1 MLKPVVRDG
10 SCFVVDVKSANS
22 LSNMSTRK
30 QAARLLSCL
39 GLVGAMTY
47 AGFSLVHVNTL
58 VAGFAYMLLVLVV
71 AAHWGLLE
79 SIATSVIAT
88 LCLNVFF
95 IPPVLSLTIAD
106 PQNWVALFAF
116 LVTSITASQLSSSAR
131 QRAREAQARQVE
143 VERLYQL
150 SRSLM
155 LLDRQRELGVQI
167 AEGVKE
173 QFEFLEVAYCDAFD
187 GRADFSGGAD
197 PHLEEGVLR
206 DIARGEVAWCVWRRG
221 SDSKGKEAVVVPVS
235 VRGQIAGSL
244 GAVGPPVSEPALRA
258 IANLVGITVERVQE
272 QLAVARME
280 AARQNEQLKGVL
292 LDALAHEF
300 VTPLT
305 AIKGAITTVRSE
317 FQHEP
322 DENDFLAVVEEETDK
337 LNGMVNETI
346 DMARIEP
353 GRARLRRRLL
363 LVADLVHMSVSRMA
377 SLLDGRSVDV
387 QVPESISAVSAD
399 PDLVSLALRQ
409 LLSNAAK
416 YSPPTSEIV
425 ISASETNSTI
435 TIKVLDE
442 GPGIPLTEL
451 EAIFE
456 RFYRGI
462 GAHDSVP
469 GTGMGLSI
477 ARDIISAHEGRLWAE
492 NRPEGGAQFAFTLPT
507 AASEKDS

>member
-1 MLKPVVRDG
+1 
-10 SCFVVDVKSANS
+10 
-22 LSNMSTRK
+22 
-30 QAARLLSCL
+30 
-39 GLVGAMTY
+39 MTY
-47 AGFSLVHVNTL
+47 AGFSLLHVNTL
-58 VAGFAYMLLVLVV
+58 VAGFAYMLIVLVV
-71 AAHWGLLE
+71 AAQWGLLE
-79 SIATSVIAT
+79 SIATSVAAT

-155 LLDRQRELGVQI
+155 LLDRQRDLGVQI
-167 AEGVKE
+167 VEGVKE
-173 QFEFLEVAYCDAFD
+173 QFGFLEVAYCNTFD
-187 GRADFSGGAD
+187 GRVDFSGAAN
-197 PHLEEGVLR
+197 PHLEERVLR
-206 DIARGEVAWCVWRRG
+206 DIARGRVAWCIQRRE
-221 SDSKGKEAVVVPVS
+221 SDSKDKEAVVVPVS
-235 VRGQIAGSL
+235 VRGQVVGSL
-244 GAVGPPVSEPALRA
+244 GALGPPVSEPALRA

-272 QLAVARME
+272 QIAVARME

-322 DENDFLAVVEEETDK
+322 DESDFLAVVEEEADK

-353 GRARLRRRLL
+353 GRARIRRRLL
-363 LVADLVHMSVSRMA
+363 TVADLVHSSIGRMA
-377 SLLDGRSVDV
+377 SLLDGRSIVI
-387 QVPESISAVSAD
+387 QVPEHISPVSAD
-399 PDLVSLALRQ
+399 LDLASLALRQ

-425 ISASETNSTI
+425 ISASETNDMI
-435 TIKVLDE
+435 TIRVLDE
-442 GPGIPLTEL
+442 GPGIPSTEL

-456 RFYRGI
+456 RFYRGMR
-462 GAHDSVP
+462 AHDSVA

-477 ARDIISAHEGRLWAE
+477 ARDIISAHKGRLWAE
-492 NRPEGGAQFAFTLPT
+492 NRPEGGAQFSLTLPI
-507 AASEKDS
+507 AGSEKES

>member
-1 MLKPVVRDG
+1 MR
-10 SCFVVDVKSANS
+10 
-22 LSNMSTRK
+22 TRN
-30 QAARLLSCL
+30 QAARLLACL
-39 GLVGAMTY
+39 GLIGAMTY
-47 AGFSLVHVNTL
+47 AGFSLLHVNTL
-58 VAGFAYMLLVLVV
+58 IAGFAYMLLVLVV

-79 SIATSVIAT
+79 SIATSVVAT

-116 LVTSITASQLSSSAR
+116 LVTSITASQLSSSSR

-155 LLDRQRELGVQI
+155 LLDKQRGLGTQI
-167 AEGVKE
+167 ADGVKE
-173 QFEFLEVAYCDAFD
+173 QFGFVEVAYCNAID
-187 GRADFSGGAD
+187 GRTDFSGPAD
-197 PHLEEGVLR
+197 RRLQEAVLR
-206 DIARGEVAWCVWRRG
+206 DTANGGFVWRGTTG
-221 SDSKGKEAVVVPVS
+221 SKDEETVVVPVS
-235 VRGQIAGSL
+235 VRGQTVGSL
-244 GAVGPPVSEPALRA
+244 GVVGPPVSEPALRA

-272 QLAVARME
+272 QIAVARIE

-322 DENDFLAVVEEETDK
+322 DENDFLAVVEEETDR
-337 LNGMVNETI
+337 LNSMVNETV

-363 LVADLVHMSVSRMA
+363 AVADLVNSSVRRMA
-377 SLLDGRSVDV
+377 SLLDGRLVDV
-387 QVPESISAVSAD
+387 QVPEHISPVSGD
-399 PDLVSLALRQ
+399 PDLAELALRQ

-425 ISASETNSTI
+425 ISASETNGTI
-435 TIKVLDE
+435 TVRVLDK
-442 GPGIPLTEL
+442 GPGIPTSEL

-456 RFYRGI
+456 RFYRGSHS
-462 GAHDSVP
+462 GDFVP

-477 ARDIISAHEGRLWAE
+477 ARDIISAHGGHLWAE
-492 NRPEGGAQFAFTLPT
+492 NRLEGGTRFSFTLPI
-507 AASEKDS
+507 AGPDKES